1 MIRHLGYACK
11 NMTLGN
17 KVLTDRTLR
26 EARFTIERVD
36 DLALK
41 NSQDLIT
48 IMQWNAE
55 NGIKFFRIGSGLFPF
70 MDHPKQYYKF
80 EDLKNW
86 PLIAANIA
94 VAGKIAADNGI
105 RLSCH
110 PGPYTCLAS
119 PDNLTV
125 IKSVKT
131 IEMHAMLGKMLC
143 LPTDDFVINFHVGGV
158 YGDKRETA
166 KRFINNLNTLLTD
179 WERKH
184 ITIENDDKA
193 SMWSISDLVEYGIGN
208 TVRLVLD
215 VHHHRFCN
223 RESLHDA
230 ADMAFETWPTD
241 QVPKIHYSESAEG
254 KKPQA
259 HSDYIFNPIPN
270 DLHLR
275 DYDVMIE
282 AKAKELALQAYQR
295 KYQLL
300 HS

>member
-26 EARFTIERVD
+26 EARFTLERVD

-41 NSQDLIT
+41 NSQDLVR
-48 IMQWNAE
+48 IMRWNAD

-70 MDHPKQYYKF
+70 MDHPKHFYKL
-80 EDLKNW
+80 EDLASW
-86 PLIAANIA
+86 PHITRNI
-94 VAGKIAADNGI
+94 VDAGKIAGDNGI

-110 PGPYTCLAS
+110 PGPYTCLGS

-143 LPTDDFVINFHVGGV
+143 CPNDDFVINFHVGGV

-166 KRFINNLNTLLTD
+166 KRFLNNLGTLTD
-179 WERKH
+179 WERNH
-184 ITIENDDKA
+184 ITIENDDKE
-193 SMWSISDLVEYGIGN
+193 SMWSVSDLVEYGIGN
-208 TVRLVLD
+208 KVRIVLD

-223 RESLHDA
+223 RESLYDA
-230 ADMAFETWPTD
+230 ADMAFETWPEN

-270 DLHLR
+270 DLHSR

-282 AKAKELALQAYQR
+282 AKAKELALQTYLN

>member
-26 EARFTIERVD
+26 EARFTLERVD

-48 IMQWNAE
+48 IMQWNAD

-70 MDHPKQYYKF
+70 MDHPKRFYKF

-119 PDNLTV
+119 PDPFTV
-125 IKSVKT
+125 VKSIQT

-158 YGDKRETA
+158 YEDKRETA
-166 KRFINNLNTLLTD
+166 KRFIKNLGTLTS
-179 WERKH
+179 WERNH
-184 ITIENDDKA
+184 ITIENDDKE

-208 TVRLVLD
+208 EVRLVLD

-230 ADMAFETWPTD
+230 ADMAFETWPED

-270 DLHLR
+270 DLHSR

-282 AKAKELALQAYQR
+282 AKAKELALQAYLN

>member
-26 EARFTIERVD
+26 EARFTLERVD

-48 IMQWNAE
+48 IMQWNAD

-70 MDHPKQYYKF
+70 MDHPKRFYKF

-86 PLIAANIA
+86 PIIAANIA
-94 VAGKIAADNGI
+94 AAGKIAADNGI

-158 YGDKRETA
+158 YGNKQETA

-184 ITIENDDKA
+184 ITIENDDKT

-208 TVRLVLD
+208 KVRLVLD
-215 VHHHRFCN
+215 VHHHRFCH
-223 RESLHDA
+223 RESLYDA
-230 ADMAFETWPTD
+230 ADMAFETWPED

-259 HSDYIFNPIPN
+259 HSDYIFDPIPN
-270 DLHLR
+270 DLHSR
-275 DYDVMIE
+275 NYDVMIE
-282 AKAKELALQAYQR
+282 AKAKELALQGYQR

-300 HS
+300 HT